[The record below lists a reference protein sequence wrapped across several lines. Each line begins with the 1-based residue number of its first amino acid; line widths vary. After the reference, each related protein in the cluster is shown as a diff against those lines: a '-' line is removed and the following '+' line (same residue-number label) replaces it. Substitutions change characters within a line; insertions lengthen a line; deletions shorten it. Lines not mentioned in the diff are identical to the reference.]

1 MNFLPANIS
10 LIFTNKYNIDMLGM
24 VNNIAREA
32 GKITLEYYDNKD
44 IKYKADES
52 PLTLADIKSDEYI
65 RSELS
70 KHFDIP
76 IISEESP
83 VDFVKRKNWKE
94 FFLVDPLDGTKEFI
108 NKNGEFTVNIAL
120 IQDKHP
126 VMGVIYAPATGEI
139 YYASRGKGA
148 FMEKKGVLTELNSTS
163 ISREKTI
170 ATASR
175 SHMSDIDQEFFE
187 LNNISEFKPAGSS
200 LKFCSVASGEADIY
214 PRFQG
219 SMEWDIAAG
228 HIIAKEAGCG
238 VIDLSTGKEPAYNK
252 ESMLNN
258 YFIVY
263 SSKINYE
270 KFRFPDRG

>member
-1 MNFLPANIS
+1 
-10 LIFTNKYNIDMLGM
+10 MLYILKK
-24 VNNIAREA
+24 IATEA
-32 GKITLEYYDNKD
+32 GKITLKYYDNKD

-70 KHFDIP
+70 KNFDIP

-83 VDFVKRKNWKE
+83 VDFADRKNWTE

-120 IQDKHP
+120 IRNKKP
-126 VMGVIYAPATGEI
+126 VMGVIYAPALDEI
-139 YYASRGKGA
+139 YYASEGNGA
-148 FMEKKGVLTELNSTS
+148 FMEKNGIITELNNKSVF
-163 ISREKTI
+163 REKTI

-175 SHMSDIDQEFFE
+175 SHMSEIDKKFFE
-187 LNNISEFKPAGSS
+187 LNNINEFKPAGSS
-200 LKFCSVASGEADIY
+200 LKFCSVASGESDIY

-228 HIIAKEAGCG
+228 HIIAKEAGCR
-238 VIDLSTGKEPAYNK
+238 ITDLLTGKDPEYNK

-258 YFIVY
+258 FFIVY
-263 SSKINYE
+263 SPEIYYSKLKIPE
-270 KFRFPDRG
+270 SG